1 MNTDHLK
8 KLAIDA
14 TPGPWRE
21 VTTLENGFFEVI
33 GDSKR
38 VAHAFGNCRQEAID
52 NRRYIAAANPAVVL
66 ELIAEVERLRD
77 EIDLERLRL
86 SACGVVAM
94 QNTVDSRKDRIGR
107 GHSCYSASYAEVCR
121 AVDAEINL
129 RQQRNELLAALK
141 DAAEKMRRCD
151 YVAAR
156 SDMLKSIAKAEG

>member
-66 ELIAEVERLRD
+66 ELIRQRD
-77 EIDLERLRL
+77 
-86 SACGVVAM
+86 
-94 QNTVDSRKDRIGR
+94 
-107 GHSCYSASYAEVCR
+107 
-121 AVDAEINL
+121 
-129 RQQRNELLAALK
+129 ELLAALK
-141 DAAEKMRRCD
+141 KCRFALEPYDDIKPRDWKTDRANLMLAHQSACAA
-151 YVAAR
+151 
-156 SDMLKSIAKAEG
+156 IAKAEG